1 MKCIVQHNK
10 KNPDRSDTKKKC
22 SLCPDF
28 SVMQSAPIH
37 SSALICKHS
46 LGFFEVTYVVCSWAF
61 SRLYMYVLPRFYFA
75 ASISLKIPFMTKA
88 ARKKVQRSA
97 MGWEIWIPRRPRI
110 GVRISSAGI
119 RKSPWRPMET
129 SVARMP

>member
-1 MKCIVQHNK
+1 
-10 KNPDRSDTKKKC
+10 
-22 SLCPDF
+22 
-28 SVMQSAPIH
+28 
-37 SSALICKHS
+37 
-46 LGFFEVTYVVCSWAF
+46 
-61 SRLYMYVLPRFYFA
+61 MYVLPKLYLA

-119 RKSPWRPMET
+119 RKSPWRADGDQCGT
-129 SVARMP
+129 DAIADRLGHHISHNDHAL

>member
-46 LGFFEVTYVVCSWAF
+46 LGFFEVTY
-61 SRLYMYVLPRFYFA
+61 LGVLPGLFRGCICMRAPGLLRGCIYYECFELYRVMCVYF
-75 ASISLKIPFMTKA
+75 
-88 ARKKVQRSA
+88 
-97 MGWEIWIPRRPRI
+97 
-110 GVRISSAGI
+110 RISI
-119 RKSPWRPMET
+119 
-129 SVARMP
+129 